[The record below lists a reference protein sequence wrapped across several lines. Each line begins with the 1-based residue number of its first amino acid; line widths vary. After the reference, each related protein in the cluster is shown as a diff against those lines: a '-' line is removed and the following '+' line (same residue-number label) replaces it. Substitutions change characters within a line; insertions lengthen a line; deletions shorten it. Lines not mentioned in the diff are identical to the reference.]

1 MKSGVKPKIS
11 VIMGIYNCESTLAE
25 SIESILSQSYKNWE
39 LIMCDDASTDG
50 TLQIAKQYAAHYS
63 DRIKLIQNK
72 TNQRLAA
79 SLNHCLSYATGDYI
93 ARQDGDDLS
102 YSRRLEKQAAFL
114 EKHSHYQVV
123 GTGML
128 AFDEFG
134 VRGVR
139 MLPATPDKRI
149 MAKGTPFCHGTIM
162 MRASAYRTLEGYRSG
177 RRTRRMEDIDLW
189 MRFFEAGFTGYNLQ
203 EALYKVREDSD
214 AFKRRSFTYSIDNA
228 VVVYQACRRLKLPI
242 SDYIYITKP
251 LIRAFT
257 PPFVMN
263 RYHKKRVMNQKEGLV
278 KHE

>member
-1 MKSGVKPKIS
+1 MNSGPKVS
-11 VIMGIYNCESTLAE
+11 VIMGIYNCERTLAE

-50 TLQIAKQYAAHYS
+50 TLRIAKQYAAHYS

-72 TNQRLAA
+72 TNKRLAA
-79 SLNHCLSYATGDYI
+79 SLNHCLSHATGEYI
-93 ARQDGDDLS
+93 ARQDGDDFS
-102 YSRRLEKQAAFL
+102 FPRRLEKQVAFL
-114 EKHSHYQVV
+114 EKHHHYQVV

-128 AFDEFG
+128 VFDECG
-134 VRGVR
+134 VRGTR
-139 MLPATPDKRI
+139 ILPSVPEPGI

-162 MRASAYRTLEGYRSG
+162 MRASAYRTLKGYRSV

-189 MRFFEAGFTGYNLQ
+189 LRFFEEGFRGYNLQ

-228 VVVYQACRRLKLPI
+228 ILVYQACRRLKLPL
-242 SDYIYITKP
+242 SDYIYIAKP
-251 LIRAFT
+251 LIRAFM
-257 PPFVMN
+257 PPAVMN